1 MKKTEDYENDRGEF
15 SYKHQDPRCET
26 HYYHEFRCFNCR
38 YYFLQGYWIK
48 KGIRKE
54 TVRASCS
61 NCGCLFN
68 GGLDGKD

>member
-1 MKKTEDYENDRGEF
+1 MIKNEDYEKDKGEF
-15 SYKHQDPRCET
+15 YYKHQDPRVET

-38 YYFLQGYWIK
+38 HYFPQGHWIK
-48 KGIRKE
+48 KGIKKE

-68 GGLDGKD
+68 GGLDDKE